1 MKQSIKE
8 LVNIALACTLP
19 LWGWGTLAAV
29 EKLKVESEE
38 YVNVDNKSIL
48 VQKFR
53 DNMFMDGE
61 VRVMDK
67 GIGGSNYSYLVD
79 SNNDKKLDYRYTHA
93 GGVNFLG
100 GATRTKPTEV
110 DQGLYDQLM
119 GQ

>member
-1 MKQSIKE
+1 MKQSTKG

-29 EKLKVESEE
+29 EKLKLESEE
-38 YVNVDNKSIL
+38 YVNVDNKAIL

-61 VRVMDK
+61 VRVMDN
-67 GIGGSNYSYLVD
+67 GIGWSNYSYLVD
-79 SNNDKKLDYRYTHA
+79 SNNDGKLDYRYAHA

-100 GATRTKPTEV
+100 GATRINPTE
-110 DQGLYDQLM
+110 DDSNLYAKIM